1 MRSWHSARWER
12 RRRRLF
18 SSFLD
23 VSCHSHCAWGWWIAR
38 LTEGSACCTL
48 ASPEMSIEKKKKV
61 RPRRLKKKRDFLRP
75 FFSFCFN
82 SSSSSSLFGFFYCV
96 WGNMIIYGGAG
107 LYCYDFYRSQH
118 GQHKQTSEEEEE
130 EEERCNIIDQ
140 RGGPKIYRIALLI
153 WLFTLLFIIYDS
165 LLFVYLSLRGDC
177 YIQGGYLVYMIYVEL
192 WL

>member
-1 MRSWHSARWER
+1 MMNRPADRGLCLLHFGLSRNEHRE
-12 RRRRLF
+12 
-18 SSFLD
+18 
-23 VSCHSHCAWGWWIAR
+23 
-38 LTEGSACCTL
+38 EEKGSAAT
-48 ASPEMSIEKKKKV
+48 IE
-61 RPRRLKKKRDFLRP
+61 KKRDFLRP

-130 EEERCNIIDQ
+130 EEEERCNIIDQ

-153 WLFTLLFIIYDS
+153 
-165 LLFVYLSLRGDC
+165 
-177 YIQGGYLVYMIYVEL
+177 
-192 WL
+192 